1 MVGFHDATRLATLHN
16 LILSSYRY
24 LISYLPLPPRPGTL
38 GPYLLVRV
46 RVWPERHLAQSY
58 AIALW
63 PRASERAS
71 DREVDPLPHIT
82 DRVLLVVQSHRSP
95 SAARAI
101 ARGPVW
107 RLVTHR
113 GGLKQTT
120 GEAKISDA
128 HTRKQRADMA
138 PMVHTWYMVHG
149 AWCMVRGTWYMVQG
163 RQRSPRVQY
172 THTHTHRG
180 RERVILQKFSQ
191 IWQQKER
198 ESAGR
203 RLP

>member
-38 GPYLLVRV
+38 GPYLLVRL

>member
-38 GPYLLVRV
+38 GPYLLVRL

-82 DRVLLVVQSHRSP
+82 DRVFFAGGTVASKPQRCQGDRARSRL
-95 SAARAI
+95 AARDAS
-101 ARGPVW
+101 
-107 RLVTHR
+107 

-128 HTRKQRADMA
+128 HESSRCR
-138 PMVHTWYMVHG
+138 HG
-149 AWCMVRGTWYMVQG
+149 TDGT
-163 RQRSPRVQY
+163 
-172 THTHTHRG
+172 
-180 RERVILQKFSQ
+180 
-191 IWQQKER
+191 
-198 ESAGR
+198 
-203 RLP
+203 

>member
-38 GPYLLVRV
+38 GPYLLVRL

-82 DRVLLVVQSHRSP
+82 EFCWWYSQWYSLTTVASKPQRCQGDRARSRL
-95 SAARAI
+95 AARDAS
-101 ARGPVW
+101 
-107 RLVTHR
+107 

-128 HTRKQRADMA
+128 HESSRCR
-138 PMVHTWYMVHG
+138 HG
-149 AWCMVRGTWYMVQG
+149 TDGT
-163 RQRSPRVQY
+163 
-172 THTHTHRG
+172 
-180 RERVILQKFSQ
+180 
-191 IWQQKER
+191 
-198 ESAGR
+198 
-203 RLP
+203 